1 MKLPPFEYAS
11 PGTLQEATA
20 LLAKHNGDARPLA
33 GGQSL
38 LPLMAYRLASPAL
51 LVDLAKI
58 PDLDRIEIREDG
70 VYVGALTRW
79 CQIESDES
87 LIHGHPLL
95 REAVKSIAHYQIRN
109 RGTIGG
115 SLAHADPAAE
125 MPALVIT
132 CGAEINV
139 VGSKNSR
146 TIAAKDFITGPLETT
161 LQTDEL
167 IVSVKFPRWQPQRRW
182 AFKEFAKRRG
192 DFALGG
198 VALHFHEGSQGEA
211 KRVHIGVFGTGETP
225 ERMTAVED
233 FVTGKK
239 VDAHLAHAAG
249 MIARTAVR
257 AAGDMH
263 ASADYRQAL
272 IGTLLERA
280 LIEAAGRGGKG

>member
-11 PGTLQEATA
+11 PSTLQEATA
-20 LLAKHNGDARPLA
+20 LLAQHNGEARPIA

-38 LPLMAYRLASPAL
+38 LPIMAFRLAAPAL
-51 LVDLAKI
+51 LVDLNRI
-58 PDLDRIEIREDG
+58 PGLNSIEVREDG

-79 CQIESDES
+79 SQIEADERLAS
-87 LIHGHPLL
+87 AHPLL
-95 REAVKSIAHYQIRN
+95 REAVTNIAHYQIRN

-132 CGAEINV
+132 CEAEINIT
-139 VGSKNSR
+139 GAKSTR
-146 TIAAKDFITGPLETT
+146 TVAARDFIKGPLETA
-161 LQTDEL
+161 LESDEL
-167 IVSVKFPRWQPQRRW
+167 IISVKFPLWQPHRRW

-198 VALHFHEGSQGEA
+198 VALHFNEDAQGNA
-211 KRVHIGVFGTGETP
+211 SRVHIGAFGTGETP
-225 ERMTAVED
+225 ARLAAAEQ
-233 FVTGKK
+233 FVTGKR
-239 VDAHLAHAAG
+239 VDAQVAHAAG
-249 MIARTAVR
+249 NIARSAVQ

-263 ASADYRQAL
+263 ASAEYRQAL

-280 LIEAAGRGGKG
+280 LIEAASRGRKE